1 MLNFKSRFSY
11 QNSERTDFG
20 DINGNVEDGNTLMNE
35 MLTGTGFCPIG
46 INRGFNGYFDGKG
59 NEINNIYQNTQG
71 YIGLFG
77 SSQGN
82 TIKNIGITG
91 YMKTTIDTYAGGLIG
106 RGGTINLE
114 NCYNL
119 GNITAN
125 KASAGGII
133 GYTNTSNID
142 SCYNKGNVNGNYSG
156 GIVGYSY
163 YSIPLTILNSYNSG
177 KITGTNDGGGIVG
190 YQNGVNSSLEIKNTY
205 NIGSVEGKN
214 VGGIL
219 NSNVSIPTIE
229 NCYNAG
235 ELEGSNIEAAI
246 IGYGSGG
253 YVLQGKILNCFFLDT
268 TDVSSVYTIA
278 TNDSTRMSKN
288 EMQSQNFVDKL
299 NNYILNNSKGWT
311 KWVLGETGYP
321 IFEL

>member
-1 MLNFKSRFSY
+1 MPL
-11 QNSERTDFG
+11 
-20 DINGNVEDGNTLMNE
+20 
-35 MLTGTGFCPIG
+35 
-46 INRGFNGYFDGKG
+46 FDGTFIIKLFLKKV
-59 NEINNIYQNTQG
+59 NRKEINNIYQNTQG

-91 YMKTTIDTYAGGLIG
+91 YMKTTIDTYAGGLISYAYHTTTVSCENCHTDITISADNAEMVGGLIG

-125 KASAGGII
+125 KASAGGMI
-133 GYTNTSNID
+133 GYTNTTNID

-163 YSIPLTILNSYNSG
+163 YSTPLNVLNSYNSG

-219 NSNVSIPTIE
+219 NSNISIPTIE